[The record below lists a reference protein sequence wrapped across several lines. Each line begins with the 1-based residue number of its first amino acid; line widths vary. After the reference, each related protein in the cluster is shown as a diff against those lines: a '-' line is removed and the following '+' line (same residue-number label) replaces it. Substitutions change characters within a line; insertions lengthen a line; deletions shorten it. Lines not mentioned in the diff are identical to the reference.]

1 MRTTLT
7 LDDDV
12 AALLNRIVKAKKS
25 SLKAVV
31 NDGLRRGLSQID
43 SRPRTTRY
51 STSTVKLGRCLVGA
65 LDDVA
70 ETLAVAEGESFH

>member
-12 AALLNRIVKAKKS
+12 AALLNRIVKARKS
-25 SLKAVV
+25 SLKDVV

-43 SRPRTTRY
+43 SRPRARRYTTP
-51 STSTVKLGRCLVGA
+51 TVKLGRCLVGA

-70 ETLAVAEGESFH
+70 ETLAVGEGESFQ

>member
-12 AALLNRIVKAKKS
+12 AALLVRIMKTKKA
-25 SLKAVV
+25 SLKHVV

-43 SRPRTTRY
+43 SPLRGKRY
-51 STSTVKLGRCLVGA
+51 STPTVKLGRCLVGA

-70 ETLAVAEGESFH
+70 ETLAIAEGESLQ